1 MRADRINLQPDPR
14 ILLAITR
21 NPMRPLDA
29 LCELIDNSIDSF
41 AASCFQQE
49 SSENNTVTV
58 YLPKLSEVTKGRGSI
73 AVLDNGPGLTLEE
86 AQNALR
92 AGFSSNNPFD
102 RLGLFGMGFNIS
114 TGKLARKTIFKTARR
129 EADEMLTIEIDLEA
143 MVQKRTYD
151 VPVRISPKDPPNFHG
166 TLVEVK
172 QWWPSGNPN
181 SGFAEKLVRL
191 GQSEIRDQ
199 LGRRYS
205 TLLRDGSVRIF
216 VGEERVEAF
225 EHCVWSDKRF
235 VTHRDFGNIPAV
247 IRFDKVLASQVRCM
261 LCFTLTDGRSC
272 PQCGEKSAFRTVQER
287 VWGWVG
293 IQRYDDANHYGI
305 DLIRNGRAI
314 RVLEKEVF
322 FTWTDARG
330 RQIKDYPIDSPFGR
344 IIGEVHLDHVPTDF
358 LKQDF
363 QRTSPEWTR
372 AISFLRGES
381 SLQPKVAAEAGEPKN
396 ESPIYVLYQGYR
408 RVRDV
413 GTRDLYMG
421 YWEPGEDRP
430 KRISREKESEY
441 LERFRRKEPGFYD
454 DSEWWKLVE
463 QADSKPATELKE
475 CPECGFQCLA
485 TAEACPGCDFIFIG
499 KTCISAECSAQMPRS
514 AVVCPKCGQPQDV
527 KQQGRWR
534 CSYCSRENPPSS
546 QSCLNCGRPSGEIN
560 PLSLEYLSQ
569 NSNKDDD
576 LTIAAFSIPL
586 PDGVSCPPMD
596 VNVYT
601 VKPGIT
607 LMRDGVALPAVVYRD
622 QGLKIF
628 IDPVHPLFSEYQ
640 LRPEHV
646 ISMEAARLLQDAN
659 ARFMSGDKAHL
670 WSLPAL
676 SWRISSSYWR
686 DRLSVNPD
694 RTRKRAEEFFE
705 TLRENL
711 PELMTG
717 AAEEFYRSLTAPDQG
732 SLVRTIVQNGVDA
745 SQLPD
750 LIKSGKYLMFLEH
763 RLIASVVERF
773 PERFFDGAFW
783 TDSYQKLPVE
793 DEATANQIRGVV
805 LARYRNLLD
814 DVVGFLDTRQSDPGY
829 VVRVERTLHL
839 LFRNLR
845 TGP

>member
-1 MRADRINLQPDPR
+1 MPAEKINLQPDPR

-41 AASCFQQE
+41 ASSGFQQE
-49 SSENNTVTV
+49 GSENNTVTI
-58 YLPKLSEVTKGRGSI
+58 YLPKVAEVSRGRGSI
-73 AVLDNGPGLTLEE
+73 AILDNGPGLTLEE

-114 TGKLARKTIFKTARR
+114 TGKLARKTIFKTARQ
-129 EADEMLTIEIDLEA
+129 DGDQMLSIEIDLEE

-172 QWWPSGNPN
+172 QWWPAGNPN
-181 SGFAEKLVRL
+181 AGFAEKLIRL
-191 GQSEIRDQ
+191 GRSEIRDQ

-205 TLLRDGSVRIF
+205 TLLRDGSIRIF
-216 VGEERVEAF
+216 VGDEMVDAF
-225 EHCVWSDKRF
+225 EHCVWSDRRF
-235 VTHRDFGNIPAV
+235 VAHRDFGNVPAAF
-247 IRFDKVLASQVRCM
+247 RFDKVLASQVRCTR
-261 LCFTLTDGRSC
+261 CFTLVDGRAC
-272 PQCGEKSAFRTVQER
+272 PQCGEKGAFRTVQER
-287 VWGWVG
+287 IRGWVG

-314 RVLEKEVF
+314 RVLEKEAF

-344 IIGEVHLDHVPTDF
+344 IVGEVHLDHVPTDF

-396 ESPIYVLYQGYR
+396 DSPIYALYQGYR

-421 YWEPGEDRP
+421 YWEAGEERP
-430 KRISREKESEY
+430 KRISRERESEY
-441 LERFRRKEPGFYD
+441 LQKFRRKEPGFYD

-463 QADSKPATELKE
+463 QADNKPATEMKE
-475 CPECGFQCLA
+475 CPDCGFQCLA
-485 TAEACPGCDFIFIG
+485 GAESCPGCDHIFVG
-499 KTCISAECSAQMPRS
+499 KACINSDCSTEMPRS
-514 AVVCPKCGQPQDV
+514 AVVCPTCGQSQDIRP
-527 KQQGRWR
+527 QGRWR
-534 CSYCSRENPPSS
+534 CSYCGRENPPTSP
-546 QSCLNCGRPSGEIN
+546 SCLNCNRPVGEVN
-560 PLSLEYLSQ
+560 PLSLEFLTE

-576 LTIAAFSIPL
+576 LSIPAFSIAL
-586 PDGVSCPPMD
+586 PDDATCPPMD
-596 VNVYT
+596 INTYT
-601 VKPGIT
+601 VKPGVSLI
-607 LMRDGVALPAVVYRD
+607 RDGAALPAVVHRD

-628 IDPVHPLFSEYQ
+628 IDPAHPLFSEYQ
-640 LRPEHV
+640 VRPEHV
-646 ISMEAARLLQDAN
+646 IGMEAARLLQDAN
-659 ARFMSGDKAHL
+659 ARFMTGDKAHL

-676 SWRISSSYWR
+676 SWRISANYWR

-705 TLRENL
+705 TLRDCL
-711 PELMTG
+711 PELMNEV
-717 AAEEFYRSLTAPDQG
+717 AEEFYKSLPPTDQG

-750 LIKSGKYLMFLEH
+750 LIRSGKYLTFLEH
-763 RLIASVVERF
+763 RLVAAVVEKF
-773 PERFFDGAFW
+773 PERFFDGNFW
-783 TDSYQKLPVE
+783 TDSYQKLPV
-793 DEATANQIRGVV
+793 DDPATITHIQTVV

-829 VVRVERTLHL
+829 IVRVERTLHL

-845 TGP
+845 PGL